1 MKKRSFILIMAIL
14 FLPSLMTAAAEKYL
28 VLTRNN
34 TEVAKFSLNDAPVI
48 TFSGGN
54 LVVTCNGEEKLSTSM
69 EGLKNSFESVETGIQ
84 DIKSDDPAKPR
95 FLFGEAI
102 FEGLKS
108 GDQITVYTLDGKA
121 VSHTTANANGS
132 ATINISNLG
141 KGIFILCTP
150 SQSFKIK
157 N

>member
-14 FLPSLMTAAAEKYL
+14 FLPSLLMAGTVQYL

-34 TEVAKFSLNDAPVI
+34 TEVAKFSLNDTPVI
-48 TFSGGN
+48 TFSDGN
-54 LVVTCNGEEKLSTSM
+54 LVVTCNGEQKLSTSM

-84 DIKSDDPAKPR
+84 DIMSDEPAKPR
-95 FLFGEAI
+95 FSFDEAV

-108 GDQITVYTLDGKA
+108 GEQITVYTLDGKA

-141 KGIFILCTP
+141 KGIFILRTP
-150 SQSFKIK
+150 SQNIKIK

>member
-1 MKKRSFILIMAIL
+1 MKKRSFILLTAML
-14 FLPSLMTAAAEKYL
+14 FLPSLLMAGAVQYL

-34 TEVAKFSLNDAPVI
+34 TEVAKFSLNDTPVI
-48 TFSGGN
+48 TFSGDD
-54 LVVTCNGEEKLSTSM
+54 LVVTCNGEEKLKTSM

-84 DIKSDDPAKPR
+84 DIESEEPAKPR
-95 FLFGEAI
+95 FIFGEAI
-102 FEGLKS
+102 LEGLKS
-108 GDQITVYTLDGKA
+108 GDPITVYTLDGKV

-141 KGIFILCTP
+141 KGIFILRTP
-150 SQSFKIK
+150 SQSIKIK